1 MKKTKTENLNDNL
14 LRSTDDLKADLEINL
29 GKKKLNYS
37 TNDNSDDSDAL
48 SDSEP
53 SEDNFEE
60 ELILKLIPK
69 KYGKKKYITGN
80 DEVP

>member
-1 MKKTKTENLNDNL
+1 
-14 LRSTDDLKADLEINL
+14 L